1 MMSISESNPGR
12 QVFQS
17 PGSSLTG
24 TLPILEIRRDMRTYA
39 LALAFGISSFTFT
52 NILSGTLSHFHISA
66 ADTHLDD
73 LATALLVA
81 IMVILL
87 ERADVRALRLNHR
100 YRRIVETASEGIS
113 VIDTAGVITFAN
125 AAMAEMLRVPPK
137 KFSGIYFGDFV
148 KPEDRPVALARMER
162 RRQGFKE
169 TERYEKRLVR
179 ADGQQISVLV
189 SAVALLDGQGR
200 YTGTLEMVTDISALK
215 AAEQETI
222 RLMSAVEQAAD
233 AIVITDLSGTITYV
247 NRAFC
252 LMTGYA
258 KEEAIG
264 QHTRLLKS
272 GKQDGESYKELW
284 RTVLSGQVWHGEL
297 INRRKD
303 GSLYPEDMRIA
314 PVLDG
319 NGTICN
325 FVAVKHDLTQE
336 KRKAQE
342 LLFKSALLE
351 AQAETTID
359 GILVVDPSGEIVL
372 TNKQFAQMWH
382 VPKELEGTG
391 DDRYMLKHALT
402 QVADPGAF
410 LQRVEYLYAHHDE
423 KSRDEVI
430 LKDGRVFD
438 RFSSPLIDASG
449 TNLGRIWYFR
459 DATEQRA
466 AQESMRVAKEA
477 AEAANRAKSE
487 FLANIS
493 HEIRTPMNGIIG
505 ITELVLDTELT
516 AEQKDYLNIVK
527 SCGDSLLTLIN
538 DILDYS
544 KIEADKVELQERQFD
559 LDEVISEALRSLA
572 APAQAKGLALV
583 RRIHPE
589 VPAELVGDPDRLRQ
603 VLLNLIANAIKFTE
617 RGEIIVQVKPERM
630 EQGSLQLLFSVSDTG
645 IGIPEDK
652 QTLIFDAFTQADN
665 STTRKFGG
673 TGLGLAICSR
683 IVQMFA
689 GRIWVSSKVGEGSTF
704 YFTGNFRLNTS
715 AIVNHEEDR
724 AYSENMTLL
733 SR

>member
-1 MMSISESNPGR
+1 
-12 QVFQS
+12 
-17 PGSSLTG
+17 
-24 TLPILEIRRDMRTYA
+24 
-39 LALAFGISSFTFT
+39 
-52 NILSGTLSHFHISA
+52 
-66 ADTHLDD
+66 
-73 LATALLVA
+73 
-81 IMVILL
+81 
-87 ERADVRALRLNHR
+87 
-100 YRRIVETASEGIS
+100 
-113 VIDTAGVITFAN
+113 
-125 AAMAEMLRVPPK
+125 
-137 KFSGIYFGDFV
+137 
-148 KPEDRPVALARMER
+148 
-162 RRQGFKE
+162 
-169 TERYEKRLVR
+169 
-179 ADGQQISVLV
+179 
-189 SAVALLDGQGR
+189 
-200 YTGTLEMVTDISALK
+200 
-215 AAEQETI
+215 
-222 RLMSAVEQAAD
+222 
-233 AIVITDLSGTITYV
+233 
-247 NRAFC
+247 
-252 LMTGYA
+252 
-258 KEEAIG
+258 
-264 QHTRLLKS
+264 
-272 GKQDGESYKELW
+272 
-284 RTVLSGQVWHGEL
+284 
-297 INRRKD
+297 
-303 GSLYPEDMRIA
+303 
-314 PVLDG
+314 
-319 NGTICN
+319 
-325 FVAVKHDLTQE
+325 
-336 KRKAQE
+336 
-342 LLFKSALLE
+342 
-351 AQAETTID
+351 
-359 GILVVDPSGEIVL
+359 
-372 TNKQFAQMWH
+372 
-382 VPKELEGTG
+382 
-391 DDRYMLKHALT
+391 
-402 QVADPGAF
+402 
-410 LQRVEYLYAHHDE
+410 
-423 KSRDEVI
+423 
-430 LKDGRVFD
+430 
-438 RFSSPLIDASG
+438 
-449 TNLGRIWYFR
+449 
-459 DATEQRA
+459 
-466 AQESMRVAKEA
+466 MRVAKEA

-544 KIEADKVELQERQFD
+544 EIEADKVELQERQFD